1 MRLVVPVAEPVK
13 RARRVELLTISGS
26 SEDCL
31 SLRSILSHTN
41 WLVHWVADRYEA
53 LLFLEE
59 HDVAVIVCSKE
70 LPDGTWSE
78 LLDGVRRI
86 PNPPNVLV
94 YSDQADRAFGI
105 AVLNAG
111 GYDWLLTPFQQD
123 EVLRAISVACRAWH
137 HDARQRQ
144 NFGDAAM
151 TA

>member
-1 MRLVVPVAEPVK
+1 M
-13 RARRVELLTISGS
+13 ISGS

-53 LLFLEE
+53 LLFLQE
-59 HDVAVIVCSKE
+59 HDVPVILCPKE
-70 LPDGTWSE
+70 LPDGDWSE
-78 LLDGVRRI
+78 LLDAVRCF

-94 YSDQADRAFGI
+94 YSDRADRRFGI

-111 GYDWLLTPFQQD
+111 GYDWLLTPLQQD
-123 EVLRAISVACRAWH
+123 EVLRAISMACRAWH

-144 NFGDAAM
+144 NFGAAAM